1 MADSGRGTQGA
12 GRRASGRGP
21 GPSRRTIL
29 KGAGFTAFGLG
40 SAAVLPFFGT
50 PSAKQDPLECRAS
63 DLSSSAKQLIV
74 SNWPAYLDE
83 AEDGEKNTLQDF
95 EAATGIKV
103 DYTDDVSDNAE
114 FFAKVR
120 NQLGDCQPIGRD
132 LMMLT
137 DWMAARMITLGWVQP
152 LDATKVPN
160 LHKNLLKALQGRQ
173 WDPDRTYSAPWQSG
187 LTGIAY
193 NAKLTKEVGS
203 FSDLLTRPDLKG
215 KITLLSE
222 MRDTMAFMLKIEGAN
237 PDDFTGDEWAN
248 AIDNLRSVV
257 KAGQVRA
264 FTGNEYIQD
273 LTAGNIVAC
282 EAWSGDVI
290 QAQFDNPDIKFVIP
304 EEGLSLW
311 SDNMEVPNN
320 SEHKA
325 NAEKWID
332 YYYQPEVAAKLAA
345 WVNYICPVEG
355 AREEMIKIDDSLVDN
370 KLIFPS
376 EEDLKATFDFMVLD
390 DKQNTQY
397 EGDWSDVTG
406 G

>member
-1 MADSGRGTQGA
+1 MVGTDKGPLGA
-12 GRRASGRGP
+12 GRRASGRGR
-21 GPSRRTIL
+21 GPSRRTFL
-29 KGAGFTAFGLG
+29 KGAGVAAFGVG
-40 SAAVLPFFGT
+40 SAAVLPLFGT
-50 PSAKQDPLECRAS
+50 PSAKQDPAKCKAKDVS
-63 DLSSSAKQLIV
+63 AAAKQLVI
-74 SNWPAYLDE
+74 SNWPAYIDP
-83 AEDGEKNTLQDF
+83 ATKKQKSTLQDF
-95 EAATGIKV
+95 EAATGISV

-137 DWMAARMITLGWVQP
+137 DWMAARMIGLGWVQP
-152 LDATKVPN
+152 LDADKVPN
-160 LHKNLLKALQGRQ
+160 LHKNLIKPLQGRQ
-173 WDPDRTYSAPWQSG
+173 WDKDRTYSAPWQSG

-222 MRDTMAFMLKIEGAN
+222 MRDTMAFMIKIEGGN
-237 PDDFTGDEWAN
+237 PDKFTADEWAN
-248 AIDNLRSVV
+248 AIANLKGVV

-290 QAQFDNPDIKFVIP
+290 SAQFDNPDIKFVVP

-311 SDNMEVPNN
+311 SDNMLVPNK
-320 SEHKA
+320 SDHEG

-332 YYYQPEVAAKLAA
+332 YYYEPEVAAKLSAY
-345 WVNYICPVEG
+345 VNYICPVEG
-355 AREEMIKIDDSLVDN
+355 ARDAMVKVDDSLVDN

-376 EEDLKATFDFMVLD
+376 EEDLKDAFDFMVLD
-390 DKQNTQY
+390 DKQSQKY
-397 EGDWSDVTG
+397 EGEWSDVTG